1 MKLIAVSRFAT
12 MAKGGDI
19 DDKGRTFIVIRS
31 PIMSYW
37 ARNVLHRF
45 ASNEKIVLI
54 VSQSIR
60 RSRLATFPARCTKLK
75 EKLDNVCRTHLKNR
89 LKILQPAFAPRN
101 SNSGDENSD
110 LDQLASRMRELTL
123 KVFQNEELHNLGIE
137 ENDED
142 IISDCLQTL
151 TAIETETK
159 RVIFECIFSSFT
171 TASKVSNSCYVEIH
185 PGAGGEDAFDYC
197 RMLAAIYSHWAKRQ
211 LLSFTLMDAEESEQG
226 GYRSV
231 LLKISGEDVFQWMR
245 VEAGV
250 HRLVRISPFD
260 PQKKRHTSFAQ
271 VVIYPSVEQSDM
283 DIKASDFKIES
294 FKSSGPGG
302 QHVNTTDSAVRITHL
317 PTNTIV
323 KCQSQRS
330 QLKNR
335 EIAMAIMR
343 SKLRQQQ
350 VAALEKERQRQV
362 LGTESGD
369 SWGNQIRSIVLHPY
383 LLVKDHRSKWE
394 TGDCEGFLRGEHLQ
408 EAIEVGLLHMY
419 LYEGDQQNL

>member
-1 MKLIAVSRFAT
+1 MLHKFACKKIIGFSVFQDFRCYRAGSFLAECAKLR
-12 MAKGGDI
+12 
-19 DDKGRTFIVIRS
+19 
-31 PIMSYW
+31 
-37 ARNVLHRF
+37 
-45 ASNEKIVLI
+45 
-54 VSQSIR
+54 Q
-60 RSRLATFPARCTKLK
+60 
-75 EKLDNVCRTHLKNR
+75 KLDNVFGIYSRKR
-89 LKILQPAFAPRN
+89 LNVPRVF
-101 SNSGDENSD
+101 SAQKSDIDENHNA
-110 LDQLASRMRELTL
+110 DQLASRMRDLLLQLSQT
-123 KVFQNEELHNLGIE
+123 EELYHLGVE

-151 TAIETETK
+151 TAVETDSS
-159 RVIFECIFSSFT
+159 RVIHECIFSSF
-171 TASKVSNSCYVEIH
+171 ASSSDPSNSCFVEIH

-211 LLSFTLMDAEESEQG
+211 SLTFTLVDAEESEQG

-231 LLKISGEDVFQWMR
+231 LLKISGEDVFQWMT

-283 DIKASDFKIES
+283 EIKASDFKIES

-350 VAALEKERQRQV
+350 VVALEKERQRQV